1 MKELRAISLKLLILL
16 ESNEL
21 KLNRITSYTKLISF
35 SSSLLRKFFG
45 DGKGHECWYL
55 LISLIVSLHMSCLTL
70 NWLTACVL
78 IHKDCLY
85 DTLIHPSVVDFASS
99 FATSWPPLI
108 ATLSKRGRVQPLVVR
123 RDRNRS

>member
-21 KLNRITSYTKLISF
+21 KLNRITSYTKLISY
-35 SSSLLRKFFG
+35 SSSLLRILFG
-45 DGKGHECWYL
+45 DGEGHECWYL

-78 IHKDCLY
+78 IHKDVCMTPSSIRVLL
-85 DTLIHPSVVDFASS
+85 TLPA
-99 FATSWPPLI
+99 PLPPPGQPLI
-108 ATLSKRGRVQPLVVR
+108 ATLSKRGRVQPLMVR